1 MELKTETEHLI
12 RGDCVEVL
20 REMPNDCL
28 DLIVTDPP
36 YGIQYLGMRRKGSRQ
51 FRRLL
56 NDDNDLRLLTYPEM
70 ARVLKPDSVA
80 VVFCSWKN
88 YAQDFKTLS
97 QVLSVK
103 NVIIWYKG
111 GNSMGDCKH
120 TLANDYEMAIV
131 AHRGRCPIRGHRIGS
146 VWKYPKVPPSR
157 MVHPTEK
164 PVDLLTALIE
174 KFSDPGDLVGDFFM
188 GSGSTGVACKASG
201 RRFLGV
207 ELDPEHYDT
216 AIKRIQA
223 CAG

>member
-1 MELKTETEHLI
+1 MKLKTEHGYLI

-20 REMPNDCL
+20 RAMPNDCL

-36 YGIQYLGMRRKGSRQ
+36 YGIQYFSKQRKGPRQ
-51 FRRLL
+51 FHKLL
-56 NDDNDLRLLTYPEM
+56 NDDNDIRLLTYPEM

-88 YAQDFKTLS
+88 FSADYKALN

-111 GNSMGDCKH
+111 GGGMGDCKH

-131 AHRGRCPIRGHRIGS
+131 AHRGRCPIRGRRIGS
-146 VWKYPKVPPSR
+146 VWKYAKVPPSH

-164 PVDLLTALIE
+164 PVDLLTALVE

-188 GSGSTGVACKASG
+188 GSGSTGVACKDTG

-207 ELDPEHYDT
+207 ELDPEHFAT
-216 AIKRIQA
+216 AVERIQNSTR
-223 CAG
+223 